1 MPSLSRFNARSLL
14 AFGHDVAA
22 ALAAW
27 CLAYWLRLNLDIP
40 AEWVDGLIAALI
52 VCVPIQAAAFY
63 GFGLYRGVWRF
74 ASLPDL
80 QRILFAVATGAVAGP
95 FALLMLKLNGGVPRA
110 VFLLEPLLLVLIM
123 GGSRFTYRSWKE
135 HRLFGATLSQG
146 QPVLV
151 IGTGDAA
158 VTLVKE
164 LARSPDWR
172 VTGLIAH
179 DPKLTGSVLQ
189 EIRVVGSLDAI
200 AGQTRTL
207 GATHAIIARPDAT
220 ARERRR
226 IVEACHQ
233 AGLKVLTVPSLAD
246 LMSGKVQMSAVR
258 RVDLDDLLGREPVV
272 LDNAGLTAQLAGQT
286 VLITGAGGSIGSE
299 LVRQIARF
307 APARLVLLDNGE
319 FPLYTIEQELART
332 AEAPPHTCVIAD
344 VRDSV
349 RMHAVMQQHR
359 PAVVFHAAAYKHV
372 PMMENDNAWEAL
384 TNNTLGTYV
393 AGRAAIAAGVGKFVL
408 ISTDKAVNPANVM
421 GASKRLAELVCQA
434 LDASRAAHSALS
446 SALPTVPPS
455 PPPSVASPVSAR
467 AGSAVSTAVSGAVS
481 STATRF
487 VMVRFGN
494 VLGSTGSVIPAFR
507 EQIARGGPISV
518 THPDIVRYFMSI
530 PEAAQ
535 LVLQAGLMG
544 QGGEIFVLDMG
555 DPVKI
560 VDLAREMIRL
570 SGLAD
575 DEIRIEF
582 TGLRPGEKLYEEL
595 LTDGEATLPTPH
607 AKLRVARPGET
618 PAHDWLEP
626 VLGWLRAQPH
636 PDEGSIKQ
644 GLKRLIPEYTPQ
656 ALDRAVPAVDGVTP
670 AVDETTPAPLP
681 SRIKA

>member
-1 MPSLSRFNARSLL
+1 MPARFGPHASFNPRSLL
-14 AFGHDVAA
+14 AFAHDIAA
-22 ALAAW
+22 AIVAW

-40 AEWVDGLIAALI
+40 AEWVDGLLAALL
-52 VCVPIQAAAFY
+52 VCVPVQAVAFY
-63 GFGLYRGVWRF
+63 WFGLYRGVWRF

-80 QRILFAVATGAVAGP
+80 RRILFAVATGAVAGP
-95 FALLMLKLNGGVPRA
+95 FLLLMLKLNSGVPRA

-123 GGSRFTYRSWKE
+123 GGSRFAYRSWKE

-146 QPVLV
+146 APVLV

-172 VTGLIAH
+172 VTGLIA
-179 DPKLTGSVLQ
+179 DDAKLTGSVLQ

-200 AGQTRTL
+200 AAQAQAL
-207 GATHAIIARPDAT
+207 DATHAIIARPDAT
-220 ARERRR
+220 ARERRH

-258 RVDLDDLLGREPVV
+258 RVDLDDLLGRDAVV
-272 LDNAGLTAQLAGQT
+272 LDNAGLTALLAGQT

-332 AEAPPHTCVIAD
+332 DAAPSYCCVIAD
-344 VRDSV
+344 VRDSA
-349 RMHAVMQQHR
+349 RMGAVMLQHR

-393 AGRAAIAAGVGKFVL
+393 TGRAAIEAGVRKFVL

-434 LDASRAAHSALS
+434 LDASSAAHA
-446 SALPTVPPS
+446 ATH
-455 PPPSVASPVSAR
+455 
-467 AGSAVSTAVSGAVS
+467 
-481 STATRF
+481 TRF

-494 VLGSTGSVIPAFR
+494 VLGSTGSVIPTFR
-507 EQIARGGPISV
+507 EQIARGGPITV

-544 QGGEIFVLDMG
+544 NGGEILVLDMG
-555 DPVKI
+555 EPVKI

-607 AKLRVARPGET
+607 PKLRVARPGET
-618 PAHDWLEP
+618 PSQDWLEP
-626 VLGWLRAQPH
+626 VLAWLRAQPH
-636 PDEGSIKQ
+636 PDETAVKQ
-644 GLKRLIPEYTPQ
+644 ALKRLIPEYTPQ
-656 ALDRAVPAVDGVTP
+656 AAEPVPRQP
-670 AVDETTPAPLP
+670 
-681 SRIKA
+681 